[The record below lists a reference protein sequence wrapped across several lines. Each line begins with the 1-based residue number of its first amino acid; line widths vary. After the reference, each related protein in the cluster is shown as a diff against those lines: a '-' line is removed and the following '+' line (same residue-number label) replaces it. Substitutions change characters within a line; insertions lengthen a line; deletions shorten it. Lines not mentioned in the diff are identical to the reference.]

1 MLFVCSAMSRCYNFG
16 PTFRA
21 DSSSDRTHQIRYFWN
36 LLGTLSL
43 FTGEEKQFLHVY
55 QHWNFSYLVRRWYSF
70 SGINRDQRKLLISFS
85 IANSMV
91 FEFGHYYYYVYPI
104 FGSNSKL
111 DNQDN
116 EFLSK
121 NSHRRR
127 RKVYGNQVL
136 KWLRQ
141 VKKIVWDSMTKWY
154 KSMFFFIV
162 VKLDAKNEWHLF
174 IKTLQFFWNQ

>member
-1 MLFVCSAMSRCYNFG
+1 MCSIWRAVCSKSWTKIITSGHSTTNKQHEVFFQIKTIKLEFKYWL
-16 PTFRA
+16 
-21 DSSSDRTHQIRYFWN
+21 QYLVILEIRYFWN

-70 SGINRDQRKLLISFS
+70 FRINRDQRKLLISFS

-91 FEFGHYYYYVYPI
+91 FEFSHYYYYIYPI

-121 NSHRRR
+121 NSHR
-127 RKVYGNQVL
+127 
-136 KWLRQ
+136 
-141 VKKIVWDSMTKWY
+141 I
-154 KSMFFFIV
+154 FIV
-162 VKLDAKNEWHLF
+162 QKWF
-174 IKTLQFFWNQ
+174 